1 MTENL
6 SSASALAS
14 TQNTFNFES
23 HSVRVVMRDG
33 EPWFVAADVCLAL
46 GLSNPSEALRSLDSD
61 ERMTLSLT
69 EGLTGR
75 RGGARLQAIVS
86 ESGMYTLVLR
96 CRDAVKPGT
105 VPYRFRKWVTSI
117 VLPAIRK
124 TGQFTAQPRIDAA
137 PRAALTPEELASLY
151 PADVERALQLLN
163 KHIYQADRYT
173 GMLIV
178 LQHDD
183 AKEPVVISAG
193 SYRHKRA
200 SALTDFARASVQI
213 SDLIEAGV

>member
-1 MTENL
+1 
-6 SSASALAS
+6 
-14 TQNTFNFES
+14 
-23 HSVRVVMRDG
+23 MRDD
-33 EPWFVAADVCLAL
+33 EPWFVATDICDAL
-46 GLSNPSEALRSLDSD
+46 NIQNASQVIARLDQD
-61 ERMTLSLT
+61 ERSMFNI
-69 EGLTGR
+69 GR
-75 RGGARLQAIVS
+75 QGAAHIVS

-105 VPYRFRKWVTSI
+105 VPHRFRKWVTSI

-124 TGQFTAQPRIDAA
+124 TGQFTAQPCIDAA
-137 PRAALTPEELASLY
+137 PADARTPADLASLY

-178 LQHDD
+178 LQDD
-183 AKEPVVISAG
+183 EAKEPVVISAG

-200 SALTDFARASVQI
+200 RALTDFARASVQI